1 MDIQYRW
8 SSEEISVS
16 PSKWHT
22 INEICLYSWINPSY
36 KTWYNLTG
44 QLNYLLTRSCLNKI
58 AEECTEACAPAV
70 ETRFTWDQ
78 ASTCTYVTP
87 AVSYLPTRLAGCSV
101 GSEISCGVRK
111 LARTP
116 RVIKKKDSWRI
127 LISFCLFFKTMTVA
141 SK

>member
-22 INEICLYSWINPSY
+22 INGICLYSWINPSY

-44 QLNYLLTRSCLNKI
+44 QLNYLLTRSYLNKI
-58 AEECTEACAPAV
+58 AEECTEACGPAANLV
-70 ETRFTWDQ
+70 SVTWVRVS
-78 ASTCTYVTP
+78 ACTSVTP
-87 AVSYLPTRLAGCSV
+87 AVSYLPTGLAGCSV
-101 GSEISCGVRK
+101 DPGISCGARK

-116 RVIKKKDSWRI
+116 QVTKKR
-127 LISFCLFFKTMTVA
+127 
-141 SK
+141 